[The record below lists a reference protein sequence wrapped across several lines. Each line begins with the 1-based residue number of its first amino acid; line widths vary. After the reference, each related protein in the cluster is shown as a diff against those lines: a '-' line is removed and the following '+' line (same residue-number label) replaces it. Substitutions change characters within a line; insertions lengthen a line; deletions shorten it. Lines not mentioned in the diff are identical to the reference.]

1 MFMFVAYPWPV
12 PSANIEPPGP
22 RTAVAATETAGT
34 PAEPSTLRRSQVE
47 QMVGWTCRERLRF
60 RWYGL
65 RLTTNG
71 IRHHYRRARE
81 LRPKLP

>member
-22 RTAVAATETAGT
+22 SPAVAAPENSGTLAETSA
-34 PAEPSTLRRSQVE
+34 LRPWQVE
-47 QMVGWTCRERLRF
+47 QLVGWTCRERLRF

-65 RLTTNG
+65 RLTASG
-71 IRHHYRRARE
+71 VRHNSRRARGPR
-81 LRPKLP
+81 LKLP

>member
-22 RTAVAATETAGT
+22 STAVAATETAGT
-34 PAEPSTLRRSQVE
+34 PAESSTLRGSQVE

-71 IRHHYRRARE
+71 IRHHSRRARE
-81 LRPKLP
+81 PRLKLP